1 MALTPPSICP
11 AEAPVEAKG
20 GTVTRSRTATIKAD
34 FIGPDYRCMSGAV
47 ATDVT
52 LNEDKLE
59 MKSPSVRRAETP
71 GPKTSRATDG
81 GAQLSARHLI
91 EAGT

>member
-1 MALTPPSICP
+1 
-11 AEAPVEAKG
+11 
-20 GTVTRSRTATIKAD
+20 
-34 FIGPDYRCMSGAV
+34 MSGAV

-81 GAQLSARHLI
+81 GAQLSAIHLI